1 VDECGRS
8 PRISKPEF
16 GVVVWYR
23 KASER
28 YLTDENKSGKDE
40 KRILEVLSKGLS
52 TEFPNPDRVG
62 CPGSAVLEGIASHK
76 IPLSDAQKWLDHLGS
91 CSPCFQE
98 FKAIKRKLRARR
110 GFRFGGGLAI
120 LLAAVGL
127 WFLLRPQHTTVPNE
141 IAVLDLRT
149 YSSERGEPTPSN
161 QPPLDIPRATKH
173 LTLYLPIGSKEG
185 SYDVAL
191 LSATGDEVL
200 RATGRARLED
210 HVVVLRAEIDLA
222 HVGSASYFLGIR
234 QAGLEWTRF
243 PIRVF

>member
-1 VDECGRS
+1 MS
-8 PRISKPEF
+8 Q
-16 GVVVWYR
+16 
-23 KASER
+23 
-28 YLTDENKSGKDE
+28 
-40 KRILEVLSKGLS
+40 GLA

-62 CPGSAVLEGIASHK
+62 CPGAAVLEGIASHK
-76 IPLSDAQKWLDHLGS
+76 TPLSEAEKWLDHLGS
-91 CSPCFQE
+91 CTPCFQD

-120 LLAAVGL
+120 LLAALGL
-127 WFLLRPQHTTVPNE
+127 WLLLRPQHTKVGNE
-141 IAVLDLRT
+141 IAVLDLRS
-149 YSSERGEPTPSN
+149 YSSERGEPSPSN

-185 SYDVAL
+185 RYDVAL
-191 LSATGDEVL
+191 LRGTGGEILHATG
-200 RATGRARLED
+200 TARLED
-210 HVVVLRAEIDLA
+210 HVVVLRADVDLS

>member
-1 VDECGRS
+1 MSQGL
-8 PRISKPEF
+8 
-16 GVVVWYR
+16 
-23 KASER
+23 AS
-28 YLTDENKSGKDE
+28 
-40 KRILEVLSKGLS
+40 
-52 TEFPNPDRVG
+52 EFPNPGRVG

-76 IPLSDAQKWLDHLGS
+76 IPLSEAEKWLDHLGS

-98 FKAIKRKLRARR
+98 FKAIKRKLRVRR

-120 LLAAVGL
+120 LVAAVTL
-127 WFLLRPQHTTVPNE
+127 WLVLRPQHTKVPNE
-141 IAVLDLRT
+141 IAVLDLRN

-161 QPPLDIPRATKH
+161 QPPLDIPRASKH
-173 LTLYLPIGSKEG
+173 LTLYLPVGSKEG
-185 SYDVAL
+185 NYDVAV

-200 RATGRARLED
+200 RATGTARLED

>member
-1 VDECGRS
+1 VDECSRS

-16 GVVVWYR
+16 GLVVWYR

-28 YLTDENKSGKDE
+28 YLTDEKQSGKDE

-52 TEFPNPDRVG
+52 TEFPNPARVG

-76 IPLSDAQKWLDHLGS
+76 IPLSEAEKWLDHLGS

-98 FKAIKRKLRARR
+98 FKTIKRKLRARR

-120 LLAAVGL
+120 LLAAFGL
-127 WFLLRPQHTTVPNE
+127 WLLLRPQHTTLPNE
-141 IAVLDLRT
+141 IAVLDLRN
-149 YSSERGEPTPSN
+149 YSSERGEPTSSN
-161 QPPLDIPRATKH
+161 QRPLDIPRTTKH
-173 LTLYLPIGSKEG
+173 LTLYLPVGSKEG
-185 SYDVAL
+185 NYDLAL
-191 LSATGDEVL
+191 LSATRDEVL
-200 RATGRARLED
+200 RATGTARLED
-210 HVVVLRAEIDLA
+210 HVVVLRVDVDLA
-222 HVGSASYFLGIR
+222 RVGSASYFLGIR